1 MPAEL
6 SFLGGVELGI
16 FRYSGSTGISMPYTP
31 HNGQNKGKG
40 VKELFLFKLI
50 SGRLL
55 IRKDLVVQNKLSL
68 LLKIILYNT

>member
-31 HNGQNKGKG
+31 HNGQNKGKE
-40 VKELFLFKLI
+40 VKELFLLKLI
-50 SGRLL
+50 YGRLL
-55 IRKDLVVQNKLSL
+55 FIRKDLLSR
-68 LLKIILYNT
+68 IN